1 MNCITI
7 CNHEKNREFMTGII
21 IITTIIIFV
30 ILIFIFSEFVL
41 AQFGFNKRCEGNPYL
56 KYFEAKDFDNLE
68 AEPIEFKNEKE
79 ITLRGYLY
87 SKTGADNYNG
97 LIIFSHGM
105 GAGHTSYTTEIN
117 YFAKNGFLVLGFDN
131 TGTCRSDG
139 NKIDGFAR
147 AVLDLA
153 SAIKYV
159 KASKKLRSYPL
170 LLVGHSWGAYSVCN
184 VTAVIPDI
192 KIDGILA
199 WAPFNS
205 INKIIDTMSRTKLPT
220 GTKILDPMFTLINKA
235 KYGKFG
241 NLKCSDSVSKNNIP
255 TMIIQGDN
263 DPVVTMSN
271 SPASMKE
278 KLKAN
283 RNTEIVICNGKQHN
297 PYMTFDAETYMGEIL
312 RVIDSGKPKEGIK
325 EYCDK
330 IDYRVLTEEDK
341 EVMKTGLD
349 FLIKCSKK

>member
-1 MNCITI
+1 
-7 CNHEKNREFMTGII
+7 MTALIV
-21 IITTIIIFV
+21 IITLIIFF
-30 ILIFIFSEFVL
+30 ILLLFVFAEVVL
-41 AQFGFNKRCEGNPYL
+41 SQFGFNKRCEGNPFL

-68 AEPIEFKNEKE
+68 AEPIEFKNEKG
-79 ITLRGYLY
+79 IILRGYLY
-87 SKTGADNYNG
+87 RESGRTNYNG

-117 YFAKNGFLVLGFDN
+117 YFAKNGFLVMGYDN

-147 AVLDLA
+147 GVLDLA
-153 SAIKYV
+153 SAIKYI
-159 KASKKLRSYPL
+159 KASNELSNYPL
-170 LLVGHSWGAYSVCN
+170 LLAGHSWGAYSVCN
-184 VTAVIPDI
+184 VSAIIPDI

-220 GTKILDPMFTLINKA
+220 GTKILSPMFYLINFI

-241 NLKCSDSVSKNNIP
+241 NLKCSNSISKNNIP
-255 TMIIQGDN
+255 TMIIQGDK

-297 PYMTFDAETYMGEIL
+297 PYMTFDSETYMGEIL
-312 RVIDSGKPKEGIK
+312 RVIDSGKPKKEIK

-349 FLIKCSKK
+349 FLIRCSSGK